1 MGILDFPAPIFSFL
15 DQLIAFL
22 PSVVRLGLW
31 GALGGALSM
40 VFYSLISPQGRISEV
55 KVALR
60 EAQGLLASS
69 DDSFDELLQ
78 LIKKTLSLSLKHLSL
93 VLFPAL
99 VSSLPLV
106 CILAWSSTQF
116 GYQFPEPGEQL
127 SVSVQPESAA
137 TQVGWQLDGVV
148 LQELSAPQIEWPG
161 PNQILQ
167 LHDGGGDVLLTLPA
181 AAAIP
186 QFHKKL
192 WWNSLLG
199 NPAGYL
205 PDDSP
210 VDLVAISLPPQRHL
224 AVGPVLLGDW
234 MVLFILAALVAAVLV
249 KWRFKIH

>member
-1 MGILDFPAPIFSFL
+1 MGILDFPAPVFSFL

-22 PSVVRLGLW
+22 PSIVRLGLW
-31 GALGGALSM
+31 GALGGVLSM
-40 VFYSLISPQGRISEV
+40 LFYSLISPQDRLSEV

-60 EAQGLLASS
+60 EAQGQLASS
-69 DDSFDELLQ
+69 DDSFDELMQ
-78 LIKKTLSLSLKHLSL
+78 LVKKTLSLSLKHLSL

-106 CILAWSSTQF
+106 CILAWSSTHF

-127 SVSVQPESAA
+127 SVNVQPESAA
-137 TQVGWQLDGVV
+137 TQVGWRLDGVA
-148 LQELSAPQIEWPG
+148 LPELSASQIEWPG

-167 LHDGGGDVLLTLPA
+167 LHDRGADVLLTLPA

-186 QFHKKL
+186 QIHKKL
-192 WWNSLLG
+192 WWNNLLG

-205 PDDSP
+205 PDNSP

-224 AVGPVLLGDW
+224 AVGPVWLGDW
-234 MVLFILAALVAAVLV
+234 MVLFIIAALVAALLV
-249 KWRFKIH
+249 KWQFKIH